1 MDAMPRAIYYTQRIQ
16 IRPRVILG
24 DQGANYVP
32 GGSRETIFILAGN
45 SNFLDFFTKP
55 NRMGVYGLPTSATKT
70 WHFWAYLGPLEGPG
84 VPF

>member
-45 SNFLDFFTKP
+45 SNCLICAKKFIEIGQSEIAESDKLLVLQVTLLRLYMK
-55 NRMGVYGLPTSATKT
+55 
-70 WHFWAYLGPLEGPG
+70 
-84 VPF
+84 